1 MRYVRVY
8 HVICQ
13 VRIGCFS
20 DNGSQCDVSVHMLD
34 MRNNCIT
41 IIPRRKRT
49 LVSVLHN
56 LVYRYKENVCCC
68 YKTPNTS

>member
-1 MRYVRVY
+1 
-8 HVICQ
+8 
-13 VRIGCFS
+13 
-20 DNGSQCDVSVHMLD
+20 MLD